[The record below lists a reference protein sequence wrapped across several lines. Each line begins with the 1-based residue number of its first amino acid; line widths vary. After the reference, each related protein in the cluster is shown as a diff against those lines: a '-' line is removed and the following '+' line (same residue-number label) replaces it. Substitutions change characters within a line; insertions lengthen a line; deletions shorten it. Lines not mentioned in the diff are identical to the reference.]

1 MTNAIILMTT
11 VYLSMGSNMGD
22 REENIARA
30 IAALSEQGTGV
41 LRRSSLY
48 ETEPIDAQG
57 GWFLNC
63 AVQAETDLTP
73 QGFVS
78 ACLAIEC
85 GLGRKR
91 SNSQTSPGTL
101 KESRTIDIDIL
112 LFGDSVVHMP
122 GLEIPHPRMV
132 ERRFVLVPLAEIA
145 GEVRHPV
152 LGKTISELLAATPD
166 RGEVRLYNPA
176 RQARAT

>member
-1 MTNAIILMTT
+1 MTNAITLMTT
-11 VYLSMGSNMGD
+11 VYLSMGTNMGD

-30 IAALSEQGTGV
+30 IGAVAERGATV
-41 LRRSSLY
+41 VRRSSLY
-48 ETEPIDAQG
+48 ETEPVDAKG

-63 AVQAETDLTP
+63 AVQVEANLTP
-73 QGFVS
+73 QELVS
-78 ACLAIEC
+78 VCLAIER

-122 GLEIPHPRMV
+122 GLEIPHPRMA

-152 LGKTISELLAATPD
+152 LGKSISELLAATPD
-166 RGEVRLYNPA
+166 RGEVRLYNPL
-176 RQARAT
+176 RAKAK